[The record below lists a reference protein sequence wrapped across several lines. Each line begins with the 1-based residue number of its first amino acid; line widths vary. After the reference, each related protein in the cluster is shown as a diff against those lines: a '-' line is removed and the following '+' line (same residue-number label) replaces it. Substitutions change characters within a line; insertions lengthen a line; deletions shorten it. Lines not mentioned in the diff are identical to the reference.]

1 MMPADERRA
10 VAVEGHGAQG
20 DRAGVAGTVLV
31 KSEAQENDRACEVI
45 GRLLADVPA
54 GSSVWRALKFSA
66 LCLTRGSL
74 LTDVE
79 RLFLLEDL
87 KVAGLPAAQLRAVQ
101 AAMRADNDAV
111 GRHLRDG
118 APSGVGT
125 AVNEERPGGVA
136 AGASGCDDA
145 AALPA
150 AQASLRDDAA
160 TLLAVQASLQD
171 GAATLLAVQAS
182 LQDGAAALPVAQASH
197 RDSCVA
203 LPAAQASHRNS
214 AAALPAAQASL
225 RDGAAALPA
234 ARASL
239 VKWASPEDELDGIA
253 RYVQD
258 AVRQGGE
265 ELPPSR
271 VCVAVPD
278 ARWGRLV
285 QRALEH
291 RRFDVSRTQLGYALA
306 EDPRDAGRARVTAAI
321 NALDLLACSEDP
333 LAWRVRLGLGMLDL
347 GAHAWGGLLEAW
359 DGESVF
365 DMAGLLASACAA
377 QAASLLS
384 ACYEE
389 ARVFISEKHS
399 LRGYSLAHA
408 VGADEVPALEGLI
421 GQLEGDEGAAVLA
434 GKARRCL
441 CGPVFDCSRPTVHV
455 VTYDAVAD
463 RGYGLVVVL
472 AAAEGLADGTDE
484 RGNPAILRA
493 AGLPCDSLVISY
505 FAGASVAAARKA
517 HIPVGRTRLV
527 DGIELAHVRPAAALA
542 SLGAALPPT
551 QSGQAFLEA

>member
-20 DRAGVAGTVLV
+20 DCADDAGTTSV
-31 KSEAQENDRACEVI
+31 KPEAQENGRACEVI
-45 GRLLADVPA
+45 GRLLADAPA

-101 AAMRADNDAV
+101 AAMRADNDAA

-118 APSGVGT
+118 APSSAG
-125 AVNEERPGGVA
+125 AVPSGECPGRAV
-136 AGASGCDDA
+136 AGASSCDD

-150 AQASLRDDAA
+150 AQASL
-160 TLLAVQASLQD
+160 
-171 GAATLLAVQAS
+171 
-182 LQDGAAALPVAQASH
+182 
-197 RDSCVA
+197 
-203 LPAAQASHRNS
+203 
-214 AAALPAAQASL
+214 
-225 RDGAAALPA
+225 
-234 ARASL
+234 
-239 VKWASPEDELDGIA
+239 VKWTSPEDELDGIA

-291 RRFDVSRTQLGYALA
+291 RRFDVSRTQLGYVLA

-333 LAWRVRLGLGMLDL
+333 LAWHVRLGLGMPDL
-347 GAHAWGGLLEAW
+347 GACAWGGLLEAW
-359 DGESVF
+359 DGESAF
-365 DMAGLLASACAA
+365 DMAGLLTSACAA
-377 QAASLLS
+377 QAASSLS
-384 ACYEE
+384 ARYEE
-389 ARVFISEKHS
+389 ARTFISEKRA

-408 VGADEVPALEGLI
+408 VGADEVPALESLI

-455 VTYDAVAD
+455 VTYDAVANRD
-463 RGYGLVVVL
+463 YGLVVVL

-484 RGNPAILRA
+484 QGNPAILRA
-493 AGLPCDSLVISY
+493 VSLPCNNLVISY
-505 FAGASVAAARKA
+505 FAGTSVAAARKA

-527 DGIELAHVRPAAALA
+527 DGTELAHVRPAAALA
-542 SLGAALPPT
+542 CLGAALPPT

>member
-1 MMPADERRA
+1 MTLADERRA

-20 DRAGVAGTVLV
+20 DRAGVAGTTSV
-31 KSEAQENDRACEVI
+31 KPGAQENGRACEVI
-45 GRLLADVPA
+45 GRLLADAPA
-54 GSSVWRALKFSA
+54 GSAVWRALKFSA
-66 LCLTRGSL
+66 LCLARGSL

-79 RLFLLEDL
+79 CLFLLEDL

-101 AAMRADNDAV
+101 AAMREDNDAA

-118 APSGVGT
+118 APSAAGSTPSGGC
-125 AVNEERPGGVA
+125 RGGVA
-136 AGASGCDDA
+136 AGASGCDGA

-150 AQASLRDDAA
+150 AQASGC
-160 TLLAVQASLQD
+160 D
-171 GAATLLAVQAS
+171 GAAT
-182 LQDGAAALPVAQASH
+182 
-197 RDSCVA
+197 
-203 LPAAQASHRNS
+203 
-214 AAALPAAQASL
+214 LPAAQASL
-225 RDGAAALPA
+225 
-234 ARASL
+234 
-239 VKWASPEDELDGIA
+239 VKWTSPEDELDGIA

-333 LAWRVRLGLGMLDL
+333 LAWRVRLGLGMPDL
-347 GAHAWGGLLEAW
+347 GARAWGGLLEAW
-359 DGESVF
+359 GGESAF
-365 DMAGLLASACAA
+365 DMAGLLASAQAA
-377 QAASLLS
+377 QAAPSLS
-384 ACYEE
+384 ARYEE
-389 ARVFISEKHS
+389 ARTFISEKRA
-399 LRGYSLAHA
+399 LRGYSLVHA

-421 GQLEGDEGAAVLA
+421 GQLEGDEGAAMLA
-434 GKARRCL
+434 DKAHRCL

-463 RGYGLVVVL
+463 EGYGLVVVL

-484 RGNPAILRA
+484 QGNPAILRTVS
-493 AGLPCDSLVISY
+493 LPCDNLVISY
-505 FAGASVAAARKA
+505 FAGTSVAAARKA

-542 SLGAALPPT
+542 CLGAALPPT

>member
-20 DRAGVAGTVLV
+20 DRAGVAGTASV
-31 KSEAQENDRACEVI
+31 KPKAVENDRACEVI

-54 GSSVWRALKFSA
+54 GSYVWRALKFSA
-66 LCLTRGSL
+66 LCLTCGRL

-101 AAMRADNDAV
+101 AAMRADNDAA
-111 GRHLRDG
+111 GRRLRDG

-125 AVNEERPGGVA
+125 APSGGFLGGAA
-136 AGASGCDDA
+136 AGASGCDGA

-150 AQASLRDDAA
+150 AQASGCDGSAILQVAQASLRDDA
-160 TLLAVQASLQD
+160 T
-171 GAATLLAVQAS
+171 
-182 LQDGAAALPVAQASH
+182 ALPTAQASH
-197 RDSCVA
+197 RDSCA
-203 LPAAQASHRNS
+203 TLPAARASLQDD
-214 AAALPAAQASL
+214 AAALPAARAL
-225 RDGAAALPA
+225 HRDGATVLPA

-265 ELPPSR
+265 ELPPLR

-321 NALDLLACSEDP
+321 NALDLLACPEDP
-333 LAWRVRLGLGMLDL
+333 LAWRVRLGLGMPDL

-365 DMAGLLASACAA
+365 DMAGLLTSACAA
-377 QAASLLS
+377 QAASSLS
-384 ACYEE
+384 ARYEE
-389 ARVFISEKHS
+389 TRAFISEKHS

-408 VGADEVPALEGLI
+408 VEADEAPALAGLI
-421 GQLEGDEGAAVLA
+421 GQLEGDEGAAMLA

-441 CGPVFDCSRPTVHV
+441 CGPVFDCSRPAVHA
-455 VTYDAVAD
+455 VTYEAVAD

-472 AAAEGLADGTDE
+472 AAAEGLADGADE
-484 RGNPAILRA
+484 QGNPAILRA
-493 AGLPCDSLVISY
+493 MSLPCDSLIISY
-505 FAGASVAAARKA
+505 FAGTSVTAARKA

>member
-1 MMPADERRA
+1 MTLADERRA
-10 VAVEGHGAQG
+10 VAVGGHGAQG
-20 DRAGVAGTVLV
+20 DRAGVAGTVLA
-31 KSEAQENDRACEVI
+31 KPEAQENDRACEVI
-45 GRLLADVPA
+45 GRLLADAPA
-54 GSSVWRALKFSA
+54 GSSVWRVLKFSA

-74 LTDVE
+74 LSDVD

-101 AAMRADNDAV
+101 AAMREDNDAA

-118 APSGVGT
+118 ALASAGTAPSGKCL
-125 AVNEERPGGVA
+125 GGAA
-136 AGASGCDDA
+136 AGASGCDNAVALPAAQASHRDDA

-150 AQASLRDDAA
+150 AR
-160 TLLAVQASLQD
+160 
-171 GAATLLAVQAS
+171 
-182 LQDGAAALPVAQASH
+182 
-197 RDSCVA
+197 
-203 LPAAQASHRNS
+203 ASHRNS
-214 AAALPAAQASL
+214 AAALPAAQASH
-225 RDGAAALPA
+225 RDGTAALPA

-306 EDPRDAGRARVTAAI
+306 DDPRDAGRARVTTAI
-321 NALDLLACSEDP
+321 NALDLLACPEDP
-333 LAWRVRLGLGMLDL
+333 LAWRIRLGLGMPDL
-347 GAHAWGGLLEAW
+347 GARAWGGLLEAW
-359 DGESVF
+359 DSESAF
-365 DMAGLLASACAA
+365 DMAGLLASA
-377 QAASLLS
+377 QAAETASSLS
-384 ACYEE
+384 TRYEE
-389 ARVFISEKHS
+389 ARAFISEKHS

-421 GQLEGDEGAAVLA
+421 GQLEGDEDAAVLA

-463 RGYGLVVVL
+463 GGYGLVVVL

-484 RGNPAILRA
+484 QGNPAILRA
-493 AGLPCDSLVISY
+493 VSLPCDSLVISY
-505 FAGASVAAARKA
+505 FAGTSVAAARKA

-527 DGIELAHVRPAAALA
+527 DGTELAHVRPAAALA
-542 SLGAALPPT
+542 CLGAALPPT

>member
-20 DRAGVAGTVLV
+20 DCADDAGTTSV
-31 KSEAQENDRACEVI
+31 KPGAQENGRACEVI
-45 GRLLADVPA
+45 GRLLADAPA
-54 GSSVWRALKFSA
+54 GSAVWRALKFSA
-66 LCLTRGSL
+66 LCLARGSL

-79 RLFLLEDL
+79 CLFLLEDL

-101 AAMRADNDAV
+101 AAMREDNDAA

-118 APSGVGT
+118 APSGAGA
-125 AVNEERPGGVA
+125 AVSGGCLGGVA

-150 AQASLRDDAA
+150 AQASGC
-160 TLLAVQASLQD
+160 D
-171 GAATLLAVQAS
+171 GAT
-182 LQDGAAALPVAQASH
+182 ALPATQASH
-197 RDSCVA
+197 RDGTAA
-203 LPAAQASHRNS
+203 LPAAQASHRDG
-214 AAALPAAQASL
+214 AAALPAAQASHRDGAAVMSAARASL
-225 RDGAAALPA
+225 RDGAATLPA
-234 ARASL
+234 AQASL
-239 VKWASPEDELDGIA
+239 VKWTSPGDELDGIA

-321 NALDLLACSEDP
+321 NAFDLLACSEDP
-333 LAWRVRLGLGMLDL
+333 LAWRVRLGLGMPDL
-347 GAHAWGGLLEAW
+347 GARAWGGLLEAW
-359 DGESVF
+359 DGEPAF
-365 DMAGLLASACAA
+365 DMAGLLTSAQAA
-377 QAASLLS
+377 QAASSLS
-384 ACYEE
+384 ARYEE
-389 ARVFISEKHS
+389 AHTFISEKRA

-408 VGADEVPALEGLI
+408 VGADEVPALESLI

-441 CGPVFDCSRPTVHV
+441 CGPVLDCSRPTVHV

-463 RGYGLVVVL
+463 RDYGLVVVL

-484 RGNPAILRA
+484 QGNPAILRA
-493 AGLPCDSLVISY
+493 VSLPCNNLVISY
-505 FAGASVAAARKA
+505 FAGTSVAAARKA

-527 DGIELAHVRPAAALA
+527 DGTELAHVRPAAALA
-542 SLGAALPPT
+542 CLGAALPPT

>member
-10 VAVEGHGAQG
+10 VAVGGHGAQS
-20 DRAGVAGTVLV
+20 DRAGDAGTTSV
-31 KSEAQENDRACEVI
+31 KPEAQENDRACEVI

-54 GSSVWRALKFSA
+54 GSSVWRALKFSV
-66 LCLTRGSL
+66 LCLTCGSL

-87 KVAGLPAAQLRAVQ
+87 RVAGLPAAQLRAVQ
-101 AAMRADNDAV
+101 AAMRADNDAA
-111 GRHLRDG
+111 GRRLRDG
-118 APSGVGT
+118 APSGVGA

-150 AQASLRDDAA
+150 AQAS
-160 TLLAVQASLQD
+160 
-171 GAATLLAVQAS
+171 
-182 LQDGAAALPVAQASH
+182 H
-197 RDSCVA
+197 RD
-203 LPAAQASHRNS
+203 
-214 AAALPAAQASL
+214 
-225 RDGAAALPA
+225 GTAALPA

-321 NALDLLACSEDP
+321 NALDLLACPEDL
-333 LAWRVRLGLGMLDL
+333 LAWRIRLGLGMPDL

-359 DGESVF
+359 DGESAF
-365 DMAGLLASACAA
+365 DMAGLLASAQAA
-377 QAASLLS
+377 QAASPLM
-384 ACYEE
+384 AHYEK
-389 ARVFISEKHS
+389 ARAFISEKRA

-421 GQLEGDEGAAVLA
+421 GQLEGDEGAAALA

-463 RGYGLVVVL
+463 EGYGLVVVL

-484 RGNPAILRA
+484 QGNPAILRA

-505 FAGASVAAARKA
+505 FAGTSVTAARKA

>member
-1 MMPADERRA
+1 MTLADERRA

-20 DRAGVAGTVLV
+20 DRADDAGTTSV
-31 KSEAQENDRACEVI
+31 KPGAQENGRACEVI
-45 GRLLADVPA
+45 GRLLADAPA
-54 GSSVWRALKFSA
+54 GSAVWRALKFSA
-66 LCLTRGSL
+66 LCLARGSL

-101 AAMRADNDAV
+101 AAMRVDNDAA

-118 APSGVGT
+118 APSGVGAT
-125 AVNEERPGGVA
+125 PSGGCRGGVA
-136 AGASGCDDA
+136 AGASGCDGV
-145 AALPA
+145 AALP
-150 AQASLRDDAA
+150 
-160 TLLAVQASLQD
+160 T
-171 GAATLLAVQAS
+171 
-182 LQDGAAALPVAQASH
+182 
-197 RDSCVA
+197 
-203 LPAAQASHRNS
+203 
-214 AAALPAAQASL
+214 
-225 RDGAAALPA
+225 

-306 EDPRDAGRARVTAAI
+306 EDPRDMGRARVAAAL
-321 NALDLLACSEDP
+321 NALDLFACPEDP
-333 LAWRVRLGLGMLDL
+333 LAWRVRLGLGMSDL
-347 GAHAWGGLLEAW
+347 GACAWGALLGAW

-365 DMAGLLASACAA
+365 DMAGLLASAQVP
-377 QAASLLS
+377 QAASSLS

-389 ARVFISEKHS
+389 ARAFISEKHS

-408 VGADEVPALEGLI
+408 VGADEAPALAGLI
-421 GQLEGDEGAAVLA
+421 GQLEGDEGAAMLA

-441 CGPVFDCSRPTVHV
+441 CGPVFDRSRPTVHV

-463 RGYGLVVVL
+463 RDCGLVVVL

-484 RGNPAILRA
+484 QGNPAILRTVS
-493 AGLPCDSLVISY
+493 LPCDSLVISY
-505 FAGASVAAARKA
+505 FAGTSVAAARKA

-542 SLGAALPPT
+542 CLGAALPPT
-551 QSGQAFLEA
+551 QSGQAFPEA

>member
-10 VAVEGHGAQG
+10 TVVEGHGAQG
-20 DRAGVAGTVLV
+20 DCVSAAGTASV
-31 KSEAQENDRACEVI
+31 KPEAQENAQAYEII
-45 GRLLADVPA
+45 GRLLADAPA

-101 AAMRADNDAV
+101 AAMREDNDAA
-111 GRHLRDG
+111 GRRLRDG
-118 APSGVGT
+118 APSSAGAAMG
-125 AVNEERPGGVA
+125 EERSGGVA

-145 AALPA
+145 AVLPA
-150 AQASLRDDAA
+150 AQASHRDGAAALPAARASHRDGAA
-160 TLLAVQASLQD
+160 TLPAVQASLQD
-171 GAATLLAVQAS
+171 GSAI
-182 LQDGAAALPVAQASH
+182 LQVAQASH
-197 RDSCVA
+197 RDSCA
-203 LPAAQASHRNS
+203 TLPAAR
-214 AAALPAAQASL
+214 ASL
-225 RDGAAALPA
+225 RDGTAALPA

-333 LAWRVRLGLGMLDL
+333 LAWRVRLGLGMPDL
-347 GAHAWGGLLEAW
+347 GARAWGGLLEAW

-365 DMAGLLASACAA
+365 DIAGLLTSACAA
-377 QAASLLS
+377 QAASSLS

-389 ARVFISEKHS
+389 ARAFISEKHS

-421 GQLEGDEGAAVLA
+421 GQLEGDEGAAMLA

-463 RGYGLVVVL
+463 RDYGLVVVL

-484 RGNPAILRA
+484 QGNPAILRA
-493 AGLPCDSLVISY
+493 AGLPCDSLIISY
-505 FAGASVAAARKA
+505 FAGTSVAAARKA

-542 SLGAALPPT
+542 SLGVALPPT

>member
-1 MMPADERRA
+1 MTLADERRA
-10 VAVEGHGAQG
+10 VAVGGHGAQG
-20 DRAGVAGTVLV
+20 DRAGDAGTTSV
-31 KSEAQENDRACEVI
+31 KPEAQENDRTCEVI
-45 GRLLADVPA
+45 GRLLADAPA

-74 LTDVE
+74 LSDVE

-101 AAMRADNDAV
+101 AAMREDNDAA
-111 GRHLRDG
+111 GRRLRDG
-118 APSGVGT
+118 APSGAGA
-125 AVNEERPGGVA
+125 AVSGGYLGGA
-136 AGASGCDDA
+136 AVGASGCDDA
-145 AALPA
+145 AVLPA
-150 AQASLRDDAA
+150 AQ
-160 TLLAVQASLQD
+160 T
-171 GAATLLAVQAS
+171 
-182 LQDGAAALPVAQASH
+182 
-197 RDSCVA
+197 
-203 LPAAQASHRNS
+203 
-214 AAALPAAQASL
+214 SL
-225 RDGAAALPA
+225 RDGATVLPA

-258 AVRQGGE
+258 AVRQGEE

-321 NALDLLACSEDP
+321 NALDLLACPEDL
-333 LAWRVRLGLGMLDL
+333 LAWRIRLGLGMPDL
-347 GAHAWGGLLEAW
+347 GARAWGGLLEAW
-359 DGESVF
+359 DSESAF
-365 DMAGLLASACAA
+365 DMAGLLASGCAA
-377 QAASLLS
+377 QAASSLS

-389 ARVFISEKHS
+389 ACTFISEKHS

-408 VGADEVPALEGLI
+408 VGADEVPALAGLI
-421 GQLEGDEGAAVLA
+421 GQLEGDEDAAVLA

-484 RGNPAILRA
+484 LGNPAILRA
-493 AGLPCDSLVISY
+493 ASLPCDSLVISY
-505 FAGASVAAARKA
+505 FAGTSVAAARKA

-527 DGIELAHVRPAAALA
+527 DGTEIAHVRPAAALA
-542 SLGAALPPT
+542 RLGAALPPT

>member
-1 MMPADERRA
+1 MTPTDERCA
-10 VAVEGHGAQG
+10 VAVEGHGVQG
-20 DRAGVAGTVLV
+20 DRADDAGTTSV
-31 KSEAQENDRACEVI
+31 KPGAQENGRACEVI
-45 GRLLADVPA
+45 GRLLADAPA
-54 GSSVWRALKFSA
+54 GSSVWRVLKFSA
-66 LCLTRGSL
+66 LCLARGSL

-101 AAMRADNDAV
+101 AAMREDNDAA

-118 APSGVGT
+118 APSGVGA
-125 AVNEERPGGVA
+125 AVSGECPGRAA
-136 AGASGCDDA
+136 AGASGCDGA

-150 AQASLRDDAA
+150 AQASGC
-160 TLLAVQASLQD
+160 D
-171 GAATLLAVQAS
+171 GAT
-182 LQDGAAALPVAQASH
+182 
-197 RDSCVA
+197 
-203 LPAAQASHRNS
+203 
-214 AAALPAAQASL
+214 
-225 RDGAAALPA
+225 ALPA

-239 VKWASPEDELDGIA
+239 RDGVTALPTAQTSHRDSCATLPAAQASGCDDAAAPPAAQASGCDGTATLPAAQASLVKWTSPEDELDGIA

-306 EDPRDAGRARVTAAI
+306 EDPRDAGRARVTTAI
-321 NALDLLACSEDP
+321 NALDLLACPEDP
-333 LAWRVRLGLGMLDL
+333 LAWRIRLGLGMPDL
-347 GAHAWGGLLEAW
+347 GARAWGGLLEAW
-359 DGESVF
+359 DSESAF
-365 DMAGLLASACAA
+365 DMAGLLAFACVAE
-377 QAASLLS
+377 AASSLS

-389 ARVFISEKHS
+389 TRTFISEKHS

-408 VGADEVPALEGLI
+408 VGADEMPALEGLI

-441 CGPVFDCSRPTVHV
+441 CGPVFDRSRPTVHV

-463 RGYGLVVVL
+463 RDCGLVVVL

-484 RGNPAILRA
+484 QGNPAILRA
-493 AGLPCDSLVISY
+493 VSLPCDSLVISY
-505 FAGASVAAARKA
+505 FASTSVAAARKA

-527 DGIELAHVRPAAALA
+527 DGIKLAHVRPAAALA
-542 SLGAALPPT
+542 CLGAALPPT

>member
-1 MMPADERRA
+1 MTLADERRA

-20 DRAGVAGTVLV
+20 DCTGVAGATSV
-31 KSEAQENDRACEVI
+31 KPGAQENGRACEAI
-45 GRLLADVPA
+45 GSLLTDAPA
-54 GSSVWRALKFSA
+54 GSAVWRALKFSA

-101 AAMRADNDAV
+101 AAMRADNDAA

-118 APSGVGT
+118 APSAAGATPSGGC
-125 AVNEERPGGVA
+125 RGGVA
-136 AGASGCDDA
+136 AGASGCDGA
-145 AALPA
+145 AVLSA
-150 AQASLRDDAA
+150 AQASRRDGSAI
-160 TLLAVQASLQD
+160 LQ
-171 GAATLLAVQAS
+171 V
-182 LQDGAAALPVAQASH
+182 
-197 RDSCVA
+197 
-203 LPAAQASHRNS
+203 
-214 AAALPAAQASL
+214 AQASL
-225 RDGAAALPA
+225 RDGAATLPDVQASHRNIAAALPA
-234 ARASL
+234 AQTSLRDDAAAPPAAQASGCDGTATLPAAQASL
-239 VKWASPEDELDGIA
+239 VKWTSPEDELDGIA

-321 NALDLLACSEDP
+321 NAFDLLACSEDP
-333 LAWRVRLGLGMLDL
+333 LVWRVRLGLGMPDL
-347 GAHAWGGLLEAW
+347 GARAWGGLLEAW
-359 DGESVF
+359 GGESAF
-365 DMAGLLASACAA
+365 DMAGLLTSVCAA
-377 QAASLLS
+377 QAASSLS
-384 ACYEE
+384 ARYEE
-389 ARVFISEKHS
+389 ARTFISEKHS

-408 VGADEVPALEGLI
+408 VGADEMPALEGLI

-441 CGPVFDCSRPTVHV
+441 CGPVFDRSRPTVHV

-463 RGYGLVVVL
+463 RDCGLVVVL

-484 RGNPAILRA
+484 QGNPAILRA
-493 AGLPCDSLVISY
+493 VSLPCDSLVISY
-505 FAGASVAAARKA
+505 FASTSVAAARKA
-517 HIPVGRTRLV
+517 HIPVGRTRQV
-527 DGIELAHVRPAAALA
+527 DGIKLAHVRPAAALA
-542 SLGAALPPT
+542 CLGAALPPT

>member
-1 MMPADERRA
+1 MTLADERRA
-10 VAVEGHGAQG
+10 VAVGGHGAQG
-20 DRAGVAGTVLV
+20 DRAGVAGTVLA
-31 KSEAQENDRACEVI
+31 KPEAQENDRACEVI
-45 GRLLADVPA
+45 GRLLADAPA
-54 GSSVWRALKFSA
+54 GSSAWRVLKFSA

-74 LTDVE
+74 LSDVD
-79 RLFLLEDL
+79 RLL

-101 AAMRADNDAV
+101 AAMREDNDAA

-118 APSGVGT
+118 APSSAG
-125 AVNEERPGGVA
+125 AAPSGGCLGGAA

-145 AALPA
+145 AALP
-150 AQASLRDDAA
+150 
-160 TLLAVQASLQD
+160 T
-171 GAATLLAVQAS
+171 
-182 LQDGAAALPVAQASH
+182 AQASH
-197 RDSCVA
+197 RDSC
-203 LPAAQASHRNS
+203 
-214 AAALPAAQASL
+214 
-225 RDGAAALPA
+225 AALPA

-265 ELPPSR
+265 ELLPSR

-321 NALDLLACSEDP
+321 NALDLLACPEDP
-333 LAWRVRLGLGMLDL
+333 LAWRIRLGLGMPDL
-347 GAHAWGGLLEAW
+347 GARAWGGLLEAW
-359 DGESVF
+359 DGESAF
-365 DMAGLLASACAA
+365 DMADLLNSACAA
-377 QAASLLS
+377 QAASSLS
-384 ACYEE
+384 TRYEE
-389 ARVFISEKHS
+389 ARAFISEKRA

-408 VGADEVPALEGLI
+408 VGADEVPALESLI
-421 GQLEGDEGAAVLA
+421 GQLEGDEGAAALA

-441 CGPVFDCSRPTVHV
+441 CGPVFDCSCPTVHV
-455 VTYDAVAD
+455 VTYEAVAD
-463 RGYGLVVVL
+463 EGYGLVVVL

-484 RGNPAILRA
+484 QGNPAILRA
-493 AGLPCDSLVISY
+493 VSLSCDSLVISY
-505 FAGASVAAARKA
+505 FAGTSVTAARKA

-542 SLGAALPPT
+542 RLGAALPPT

>member
-20 DRAGVAGTVLV
+20 DCAGDAGTALA
-31 KSEAQENDRACEVI
+31 KPEAQENGQTHEMI
-45 GRLLADVPA
+45 GGLLADAPA
-54 GSSVWRALKFSA
+54 ASSVWRALKFSA

-101 AAMRADNDAV
+101 AAMRADNDAA
-111 GRHLRDG
+111 GRHLCDG
-118 APSGVGT
+118 APSSAG
-125 AVNEERPGGVA
+125 AAPSGGCLGGAA
-136 AGASGCDDA
+136 AGASGC
-145 AALPA
+145 
-150 AQASLRDDAA
+150 
-160 TLLAVQASLQD
+160 
-171 GAATLLAVQAS
+171 
-182 LQDGAAALPVAQASH
+182 
-197 RDSCVA
+197 
-203 LPAAQASHRNS
+203 
-214 AAALPAAQASL
+214 
-225 RDGAAALPA
+225 DGAAALPA

-258 AVRQGGE
+258 AVRRGGE

-291 RRFDVSRTQLGYALA
+291 RRFDVSRTQLGYALT
-306 EDPRDAGRARVTAAI
+306 EDPRDVGRVRVTAAI
-321 NALDLLACSEDP
+321 NALDLLACPEDP
-333 LAWRVRLGLGMLDL
+333 LAWRIRLGLGMPDL

-359 DGESVF
+359 DGESAF

-377 QAASLLS
+377 QAASSLS

-389 ARVFISEKHS
+389 ARAFISEKHS

-421 GQLEGDEGAAVLA
+421 GQLEDDEGAAVLA

-455 VTYDAVAD
+455 VTYEAVAD
-463 RGYGLVVVL
+463 EGYGLVVVL
-472 AAAEGLADGTDE
+472 AAAEGLADGADE
-484 RGNPAILRA
+484 QGNPAILRA
-493 AGLPCDSLVISY
+493 VSLPCDSLVISY
-505 FAGASVAAARKA
+505 FAGTSVAAARKA

>member
-1 MMPADERRA
+1 MTPADEKRA
-10 VAVEGHGAQG
+10 VAVEGYGAQG
-20 DRAGVAGTVLV
+20 DCADDAGTTSV
-31 KSEAQENDRACEVI
+31 KPGAQENGRACEVI
-45 GRLLADVPA
+45 GRLLADAPA

-101 AAMRADNDAV
+101 AAMRADNGAA

-118 APSGVGT
+118 APSSAG
-125 AVNEERPGGVA
+125 AVPSGGCRGGVA
-136 AGASGCDDA
+136 AGASGCDGA
-145 AALPA
+145 AVLSA
-150 AQASLRDDAA
+150 AQASLRDSAA
-160 TLLAVQASLQD
+160 TLPAARASHRD
-171 GAATLLAVQAS
+171 GVT
-182 LQDGAAALPVAQASH
+182 ALPTAQASH
-197 RDSCVA
+197 RDSCA
-203 LPAAQASHRNS
+203 TLPAAQASGCDG
-214 AAALPAAQASL
+214 AAALPTAQASGCDGAATLPAAQASL
-225 RDGAAALPA
+225 
-234 ARASL
+234 
-239 VKWASPEDELDGIA
+239 VKWTSPEDELDGIA

-291 RRFDVSRTQLGYALA
+291 RRFDVSRTQLGYVLA

-333 LAWRVRLGLGMLDL
+333 LAWHVRLGLGMPDL
-347 GAHAWGGLLEAW
+347 GARAWGGLLEAW
-359 DGESVF
+359 DGESAF
-365 DMAGLLASACAA
+365 DMAGLLTSACAA
-377 QAASLLS
+377 QAASSLS
-384 ACYEE
+384 ARYEE
-389 ARVFISEKHS
+389 ARTFISEKHS

-455 VTYDAVAD
+455 VTYEAVAD
-463 RGYGLVVVL
+463 EGYGLVVVL

-484 RGNPAILRA
+484 QGNPAILRA
-493 AGLPCDSLVISY
+493 VSLPCNNLVISY
-505 FAGASVAAARKA
+505 FAGTSVAAARKA

-542 SLGAALPPT
+542 CLGAALPPT

>member
-1 MMPADERRA
+1 MMLADERRA
-10 VAVEGHGAQG
+10 VAVEGHGVQG
-20 DRAGVAGTVLV
+20 DCASAAGTVLA
-31 KSEAQENDRACEVI
+31 KPEAVENGRACEVI

-79 RLFLLEDL
+79 RLFLLEGL
-87 KVAGLPAAQLRAVQ
+87 KVAGLPAAQLRVVQ
-101 AAMRADNDAV
+101 AAMREDNDAA

-118 APSGVGT
+118 APLSADT
-125 AVNEERPGGVA
+125 AVSGECPGRAA
-136 AGASGCDDA
+136 AGASGCDGA
-145 AALPA
+145 ATLPA
-150 AQASLRDDAA
+150 AQASR
-160 TLLAVQASLQD
+160 
-171 GAATLLAVQAS
+171 
-182 LQDGAAALPVAQASH
+182 
-197 RDSCVA
+197 
-203 LPAAQASHRNS
+203 
-214 AAALPAAQASL
+214 

-321 NALDLLACSEDP
+321 NALDLLACPEDP
-333 LAWRVRLGLGMLDL
+333 LAWRIRLGLGMPDL
-347 GAHAWGGLLEAW
+347 GARAWGGLLEAW
-359 DGESVF
+359 DGESAF
-365 DMAGLLASACAA
+365 DMAGLLAFA
-377 QAASLLS
+377 QAAETASSLS
-384 ACYEE
+384 SCYEE
-389 ARVFISEKHS
+389 ARTFISEKCA

-421 GQLEGDEGAAVLA
+421 GQLEGDEGAAMLA
-434 GKARRCL
+434 SKARRCL

-463 RGYGLVVVL
+463 EGYGLVVVL

-484 RGNPAILRA
+484 QGNPAILRA
-493 AGLPCDSLVISY
+493 VSLPCDSLVISY
-505 FAGASVAAARKA
+505 FAGTSVTAARKA

>member
-1 MMPADERRA
+1 MTLADERCA
-10 VAVEGHGAQG
+10 VAVEGHGAQDDCVG
-20 DRAGVAGTVLV
+20 AGGAVLAKPEAVENCRAY
-31 KSEAQENDRACEVI
+31 EMI
-45 GRLLADVPA
+45 GRLLADAPA
-54 GSSVWRALKFSA
+54 GSAVWRALKFSA

-101 AAMRADNDAV
+101 AAMREDNDAA

-118 APSGVGT
+118 APSGVG
-125 AVNEERPGGVA
+125 AVPSGECPGGAVA
-136 AGASGCDDA
+136 GTLGCDGA
-145 AALPA
+145 AVLSA
-150 AQASLRDDAA
+150 AQASRRDGSAI
-160 TLLAVQASLQD
+160 LQ
-171 GAATLLAVQAS
+171 V
-182 LQDGAAALPVAQASH
+182 
-197 RDSCVA
+197 
-203 LPAAQASHRNS
+203 
-214 AAALPAAQASL
+214 AQASL
-225 RDGAAALPA
+225 RDGAATLPDAQASHRNIAAALPA
-234 ARASL
+234 AQTSLRDDAAAPPAAQASGCDGTATLPAAQASL
-239 VKWASPEDELDGIA
+239 VKWTSPEDELDGIA

-291 RRFDVSRTQLGYALA
+291 RCFDVSRTQLGYALA
-306 EDPRDAGRARVTAAI
+306 EDPRDAGRAQATAAI
-321 NALDLLACSEDP
+321 NALDLLACPEDP
-333 LAWRVRLGLGMLDL
+333 LAWRVRCGLGMPDL
-347 GAHAWGGLLEAW
+347 GARAWGGLLEAW
-359 DGESVF
+359 GGESAF
-365 DMAGLLASACAA
+365 DMAGLFASA
-377 QAASLLS
+377 QAAEAASSLS
-384 ACYEE
+384 ARYEE
-389 ARVFISEKHS
+389 ARTFISEKHS

-408 VGADEVPALEGLI
+408 VRADEVPALEGLI

-455 VTYDAVAD
+455 VTYEAVAD
-463 RGYGLVVVL
+463 EGYGLVVVL
-472 AAAEGLADGTDE
+472 AAAEGLADGADE
-484 RGNPAILRA
+484 QGNPAILRA
-493 AGLPCDSLVISY
+493 VSLPCDNLVISY
-505 FAGASVAAARKA
+505 FAGTSVAAARKA

-542 SLGAALPPT
+542 CLGAALPPT